1 MGRQQSNEIRK
12 ELKFQIPN
20 YLEKEILTRFNLAGW
35 TKHYPNRTIHSL
47 YFDNEFDSM
56 LFDSIYGVADRKKI
70 RLRWY
75 NENEDFH
82 LEIKEKKGDISF
94 KKYIELENSQ
104 FLLKKDKNKID
115 KNIQELMNFNSV
127 QIKSRVDYKR
137 IYLINKMND
146 TRITLDKDISTYDF
160 ISQKHRNLRNSFIV
174 ELKCNLD
181 FNNNLDMICFQSRFS
196 KYTFSRVGN
205 DIGY

>member
-20 YLEKEILTRFNLAGW
+20 YLEKEILTRLNFAGW
-35 TKHYPNRTIHSL
+35 TKHYPSRSIHTI

-75 NENEDFH
+75 NEKENFH
-82 LEIKEKKGDISF
+82 LEIKEKKGDISL
-94 KKYIELENSQ
+94 KKNIELEVSE
-104 FLLKKDKNKID
+104 FTLSKNKLLID
-115 KNIQELMNFNSV
+115 KNIEGLLKLKSLH
-127 QIKSRVDYKR
+127 IKSRVDYNR
-137 IYLINKMND
+137 IYLINRNND
-146 TRITLDKDISTYDF
+146 TRITLDKDISTFDYT
-160 ISQKHRNLRNSFIV
+160 SKKKRKLTNSFIV

-181 FNNNLDMICFQSRFS
+181 FENNLDMVRFQSRFS

-205 DIGY
+205 DMSF